1 MVRIAQGTTFSGFS
15 VSPAAMPISS
25 VPENA
30 KFTATMVIRI
40 GKVPFGSQPEAVR
53 LCRKG
58 AGVPSFIGSR
68 PNMAAPPRMINAR
81 MVTTLISEN
90 QNSLSAKKRVVTTL
104 SRKIAAQKI
113 KHHSH
118 TGDCGNQYCMQK
130 PAAVRLDPSATVQVS
145 QYSQATV

>member
-1 MVRIAQGTTFSGFS
+1 MVRIASGTTFSGFS

-25 VPENA
+25 VPEKA

-40 GKVPFGSQPEAVR
+40 GSVPCGSQPEAVR
-53 LCRKG
+53 LCRNG

-104 SRKIAAQKI
+104 SRKMAAQKI
-113 KHHSH
+113 RHHSH
-118 TGDCGNQYCMQK
+118 TGDCGNQYCMQN
-130 PAAVRLDPSATVQVS
+130 PAAVRLEPSATVQVS
-145 QYSQATV
+145 QYSQATA